1 MSDFSNWDEQEQR
14 IFIAKIIHNIN
25 YSQTNLVLMK
35 SIVELWDRYPVREA
49 IYFTQNLINQKPYK
63 MEIQSINPSYNI
75 INKDSMLKLS
85 TELSQLIKE
94 KGLSSN
100 IQGKQFVNVEG
111 WQFAGAS
118 LGLMPIITSTQDLSN
133 ETAIKYMATCEVRNI
148 TTGQLVATGI
158 ALCSNAEKTK
168 RFFDEYA
175 ILSMAQ
181 TRAIGKAYRNLLAWL
196 MKAAGFEATPAE
208 EMDFARDETPDQKP
222 KVVEVV
228 AEEIPVEV
236 DRDAI
241 IKDIQ
246 AVARMKDLTDI
257 FFSNKEYNRK
267 RPAINEINDC

>member
-1 MSDFSNWDEQEQR
+1 
-14 IFIAKIIHNIN
+14 
-25 YSQTNLVLMK
+25 
-35 SIVELWDRYPVREA
+35 
-49 IYFTQNLINQKPYK
+49 
-63 MEIQSINPSYNI
+63 MEMQLTNPSYEL

-118 LGLMPIITSTQDLSN
+118 LGLMPIITITTDLSKDD
-133 ETAIKYMATCEVRNI
+133 EIKYMATCEVHNI
-148 TTGQLVATGI
+148 TSGQLVATGI
-158 ALCSNAEKTK
+158 ALCSNKEKTK

-208 EMDFARDETPDQKP
+208 EMDFAKEETPTKKP

-246 AVARMKDLTDI
+246 AAARMKDLTDI
-257 FFSNKEYNRK
+257 FFSNKEYIEK
-267 RPAINEINDC
+267 DQQLMKLMTAKKESLTTKKK

>member
-1 MSDFSNWDEQEQR
+1 
-14 IFIAKIIHNIN
+14 
-25 YSQTNLVLMK
+25 
-35 SIVELWDRYPVREA
+35 
-49 IYFTQNLINQKPYK
+49 

-208 EMDFARDETPDQKP
+208 EMDFARDETPAKKP

-257 FFSNKEYNRK
+257 FFSNKEYIEK
-267 RPAINEINDC
+267 DQQLMKLMTAKKESLTTKKK

>member
-1 MSDFSNWDEQEQR
+1 
-14 IFIAKIIHNIN
+14 
-25 YSQTNLVLMK
+25 
-35 SIVELWDRYPVREA
+35 
-49 IYFTQNLINQKPYK
+49 
-63 MEIQSINPSYNI
+63 MEIQLTNPSYEL

-118 LGLMPIITSTQDLSN
+118 LGLMPIITETTDLTRRGT
-133 ETAIKYMATCEVRNI
+133 EPGQVEIKYMAKCEVRNI
-148 TTGQLVATGI
+148 TSGQLVATGV
-158 ALCSNAEKTK
+158 ALCSNFERSKK
-168 RFFDEYA
+168 GFDEYA

-208 EMDFARDETPDQKP
+208 EMDFADAKADARAKDETPTKKP

-228 AEEIPVEV
+228 AEEIPIEV
-236 DRDAI
+236 DRDGI

-246 AVARMKDLTDI
+246 AAARMKDLTDV
-257 FFSNKEYNRK
+257 FFANKEYIEK
-267 RPAINEINDC
+267 DEQLMKLMKAKKESLTTKKK

>member
-1 MSDFSNWDEQEQR
+1 MEM
-14 IFIAKIIHNIN
+14 
-25 YSQTNLVLMK
+25 QT
-35 SIVELWDRYPVREA
+35 
-49 IYFTQNLINQKPYK
+49 
-63 MEIQSINPSYNI
+63 INPSYNI

-208 EMDFARDETPDQKP
+208 EMDFARDETAAKKP

-228 AEEIPVEV
+228 AEEVTVEI

-246 AVARMKDLTDI
+246 AASRMKDLTDI
-257 FFSNKEYNRK
+257 FFSNKNYIEK
-267 RPAINEINDC
+267 DQQLMKLMTAKKESLTTKKK

>member
-1 MSDFSNWDEQEQR
+1 
-14 IFIAKIIHNIN
+14 
-25 YSQTNLVLMK
+25 
-35 SIVELWDRYPVREA
+35 
-49 IYFTQNLINQKPYK
+49 
-63 MEIQSINPSYNI
+63 MEMQLTNPSYEL

-168 RFFDEYA
+168 RYFDEYA

-208 EMDFARDETPDQKP
+208 EMDFAKEEAPTKKT

-228 AEEIPVEV
+228 AEEIPVEI

-246 AVARMKDLTDI
+246 AAARMKDLTDI
-257 FFSNKEYNRK
+257 FFSNKEYIEK
-267 RPAINEINDC
+267 DQQLMKLMTAKKESLTTKKK

>member
-1 MSDFSNWDEQEQR
+1 
-14 IFIAKIIHNIN
+14 
-25 YSQTNLVLMK
+25 
-35 SIVELWDRYPVREA
+35 
-49 IYFTQNLINQKPYK
+49 
-63 MEIQSINPSYNI
+63 MEMQITSPSYEL

-85 TELSQLIKE
+85 TELSKLIKE

-208 EMDFARDETPDQKP
+208 EMDFARDEAPAKKP

-228 AEEIPVEV
+228 AEEMPVEV

-246 AVARMKDLTDI
+246 AAARMKDLTDI
-257 FFSNKEYNRK
+257 FFSNKEYIEK
-267 RPAINEINDC
+267 DQQLMKLMTAKKESLTTKKK

>member
-1 MSDFSNWDEQEQR
+1 
-14 IFIAKIIHNIN
+14 
-25 YSQTNLVLMK
+25 
-35 SIVELWDRYPVREA
+35 
-49 IYFTQNLINQKPYK
+49 
-63 MEIQSINPSYNI
+63 MEMQLTNPSYEL

-118 LGLMPIITSTQDLSN
+118 LGLMPIITITTDLSKDD
-133 ETAIKYMATCEVRNI
+133 EIKYMATCEVRNI
-148 TTGQLVATGI
+148 TSGQLVATGI
-158 ALCSNAEKTK
+158 ALCSNKEKTK

-208 EMDFARDETPDQKP
+208 EMDFAKDETPTKKP
-222 KVVEVV
+222 KVFEVEIVP
-228 AEEIPVEV
+228 EEIPVEV
-236 DRDAI
+236 DRVKLLNEIGAI
-241 IKDIQ
+241 T
-246 AVARMKDLTDI
+246 RMKDLTEI
-257 FFSNKEYNRK
+257 FFSHKAYIENDEFLMNLMKSKKESLTTK
-267 RPAINEINDC
+267 KK

>member
-1 MSDFSNWDEQEQR
+1 
-14 IFIAKIIHNIN
+14 
-25 YSQTNLVLMK
+25 
-35 SIVELWDRYPVREA
+35 
-49 IYFTQNLINQKPYK
+49 
-63 MEIQSINPSYNI
+63 MEIQLTSPSYEL

-85 TELSQLIKE
+85 TELSKLIKE

-208 EMDFARDETPDQKP
+208 EMDFARDEVPAKKP
-222 KVVEVV
+222 KVVEFEIVP
-228 AEEIPVEV
+228 EEVTVEV

-246 AVARMKDLTDI
+246 AAARMKDLTDI
-257 FFSNKEYNRK
+257 FFSNKNYIEK
-267 RPAINEINDC
+267 DQQLMKLMTAKKESLTTKKK

>member
-1 MSDFSNWDEQEQR
+1 
-14 IFIAKIIHNIN
+14 
-25 YSQTNLVLMK
+25 
-35 SIVELWDRYPVREA
+35 
-49 IYFTQNLINQKPYK
+49 
-63 MEIQSINPSYNI
+63 MEMQLTSPSYEL

-85 TELSQLIKE
+85 TELSKLIKE

-118 LGLMPIITSTQDLSN
+118 LGLMPIITETQDLSN
-133 ETAIKYMATCEVRNI
+133 ETSIKYMATCEVRNI
-148 TTGQLVATGI
+148 TTGAVVATGI

-168 RFFDEYA
+168 RYFDEYA

-208 EMDFARDETPDQKP
+208 EMDFQVETPSKKS
-222 KVVEVV
+222 KVLEVEV
-228 AEEIPVEV
+228 EEIPITI
-236 DRDAI
+236 DRERI

-246 AVARMKDLTDI
+246 ACIRMKDLTDV
-257 FFSNKEYNRK
+257 FFAHKEY
-267 RPAINEINDC
+267 IENDEHLMTLMKAKKESLTTKKK

>member
-1 MSDFSNWDEQEQR
+1 
-14 IFIAKIIHNIN
+14 
-25 YSQTNLVLMK
+25 
-35 SIVELWDRYPVREA
+35 
-49 IYFTQNLINQKPYK
+49 
-63 MEIQSINPSYNI
+63 MEMQLTNPSYEL

-168 RFFDEYA
+168 RYFDEYA

-208 EMDFARDETPDQKP
+208 EMDFAKEEAPTKKP

-246 AVARMKDLTDI
+246 AAARMKDLTDI
-257 FFSNKEYNRK
+257 FFSNKEYIEK
-267 RPAINEINDC
+267 DQQLMKLMTAKKESLTTKKK

>member
-1 MSDFSNWDEQEQR
+1 
-14 IFIAKIIHNIN
+14 
-25 YSQTNLVLMK
+25 
-35 SIVELWDRYPVREA
+35 
-49 IYFTQNLINQKPYK
+49 
-63 MEIQSINPSYNI
+63 MEMQITSPSYEL

-85 TELSQLIKE
+85 TELSKLIKE

-168 RFFDEYA
+168 RYFDEYA

-208 EMDFARDETPDQKP
+208 EMDFAKDETPTKKP

-246 AVARMKDLTDI
+246 AAARMKDLTDI
-257 FFSNKEYNRK
+257 FFSNKEYIEK
-267 RPAINEINDC
+267 DQQLMKLMTAKKESLTTKKK